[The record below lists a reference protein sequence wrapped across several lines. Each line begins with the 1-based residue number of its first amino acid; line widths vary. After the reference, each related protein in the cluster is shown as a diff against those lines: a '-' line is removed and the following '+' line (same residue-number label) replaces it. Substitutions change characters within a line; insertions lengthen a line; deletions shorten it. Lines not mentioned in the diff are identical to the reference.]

1 MEFKVTLK
9 NKLTNTKLSFEK
21 EFDLYDIFP
30 EEKHIFDLLIQNL
43 DIYNPEDYE
52 TVEDIITDC
61 DEELEK
67 FIKITNIKGF
77 NFDLDFS
84 DANINDINELFN
96 LEVDMDKLEAYAE
109 FDGFMDVYKIIH
121 EKWDDI
127 YLYKDIDTFDELG
140 YYYINSILGDIS
152 ELSRE
157 QLERYFDYE
166 AFGRDLD
173 MDTTGAFTHNG
184 YLDAN
189 NAKY

>member
-1 MEFKVTLK
+1 MQFTTIIK
-9 NKLTNTKLSFEK
+9 NKLTNTQLTFEE
-21 EFDLYDIFP
+21 EFNLYDIFP
-30 EEKHIFDLLIQNL
+30 EEKHIFDLLIENL
-43 DIYNPEDYE
+43 DIYKPEEYDS
-52 TVEDIITDC
+52 VEDIITDYY
-61 DEELEK
+61 DEIEK
-67 FIKITNIKGF
+67 FIKITKIEGF

-84 DANINDINELFN
+84 DASLSDINELFN
-96 LEVDMDKLEAYAE
+96 LEVDMGKLEAYAE
-109 FDGFMDVYKIIH
+109 FDGFMDVYKILH

-127 YLYKDIDTFDELG
+127 YLYEDIDTFDELG

-173 MDTTGAFTHNG
+173 MDTTGSFTKNG

-189 NAKY
+189 NTGH

>member
-9 NKLTNTKLSFEK
+9 NKLTNTELTFED

-30 EEKHIFDLLIQNL
+30 EEKHIFDLLIENL
-43 DIYNPEDYE
+43 DIHNPEEYDS
-52 TVEDIITDC
+52 VEDIIADYD
-61 DEELEK
+61 DEIEK
-67 FIKITNIKGF
+67 FIKITKIEGF
-77 NFDLDFS
+77 DFDLDFS
-84 DANINDINELFN
+84 DADINDINELFN

-109 FDGFMDVYKIIH
+109 FDGFMDVYKILY

-127 YLYKDIDTFDELG
+127 YLYEDIDTFDELG

-173 MDTTGAFTHNG
+173 MDTTGAFTYNG

-189 NAKY
+189 NARN

>member
-21 EFDLYDIFP
+21 EFDLYDIFL

-96 LEVDMDKLEAYAE
+96 LEVDIDKLEAYAE

-189 NAKY
+189 NYR

>member
-127 YLYKDIDTFDELG
+127 YLYKNIDTFDELG

-189 NAKY
+189 NYR

>member
-9 NKLTNTKLSFEK
+9 NKLTNAELLFEN
-21 EFDLYDIFP
+21 EFELYDIFP
-30 EEKHIFDLLIQNL
+30 NDEQLFDLLIEKLNL
-43 DIYNPEDYE
+43 SDSEEYYSV
-52 TVEDIITDC
+52 TDIIYFQQ
-61 DEELEK
+61 DELLQ
-67 FIKITNIKGF
+67 FIEITNIEGF
-77 NFDLDFS
+77 DFDLDFS
-84 DANINDINELFN
+84 DADINDINELFN
-96 LEVDMDKLEAYAE
+96 LEIDMDKLEAYAE
-109 FDGFMDVYKIIH
+109 FDGFMDVYKILH

-127 YLYKDIDTFDELG
+127 YLYEDIDTFDELG

-152 ELSRE
+152 QLSRE

-189 NAKY
+189 NAGH

>member
-84 DANINDINELFN
+84 DADINDINELFN
-96 LEVDMDKLEAYAE
+96 LEVDIDKLEAYAE
-109 FDGFMDVYKIIH
+109 FDGFMDVYKILH

-127 YLYKDIDTFDELG
+127 YLYEDIDTFDELG

-189 NAKY
+189 NYR

>member
-140 YYYINSILGDIS
+140 YYYINSI
-152 ELSRE
+152 
-157 QLERYFDYE
+157 F
-166 AFGRDLD
+166 
-173 MDTTGAFTHNG
+173 
-184 YLDAN
+184 N
-189 NAKY
+189 NIGVIC

>member
-9 NKLTNTKLSFEK
+9 NKLTNAELSFEE

-30 EEKHIFDLLIQNL
+30 EEKHIFDLLIENL

-52 TVEDIITDC
+52 SVEDIITDYD
-61 DEELEK
+61 DEIEK
-67 FIKITNIKGF
+67 FIKITKIEGF
-77 NFDLDFS
+77 DFDLDFS
-84 DANINDINELFN
+84 DASLSDINELFN
-96 LEVDMDKLEAYAE
+96 LEVDMNKLEAYAE
-109 FDGFMDVYKIIH
+109 FDGFMDVYKILH

-127 YLYKDIDTFDELG
+127 YLYEDIDTFDELG

-152 ELSRE
+152 QLSRE

-173 MDTTGAFTHNG
+173 MDTTGSFTKNG

-189 NAKY
+189 NAGH

>member
-9 NKLTNTKLSFEK
+9 NKLTNTELSFEE

-52 TVEDIITDC
+52 TVEDIITDYD
-61 DEELEK
+61 DEIEK
-67 FIKITNIKGF
+67 FIKITNIEGF
-77 NFDLDFS
+77 DFDLDFS
-84 DANINDINELFN
+84 DADINDINELFN

-109 FDGFMDVYKIIH
+109 FDGFMDIYKILH

-127 YLYKDIDTFDELG
+127 YLYEDIDTFDELG

-173 MDTTGAFTHNG
+173 MDTTGSFTKNG

-189 NAKY
+189 NAGH

>member
-30 EEKHIFDLLIQNL
+30 EEKHIFDLLIENL

-52 TVEDIITDC
+52 TVEDIITDYY
-61 DEELEK
+61 DDVEK
-67 FIKITNIKGF
+67 FIKIKDIRGF

-84 DANINDINELFN
+84 DASLSDINELFN

-109 FDGFMDVYKIIH
+109 FDGFMEVYKILH

-127 YLYKDIDTFDELG
+127 YLYEDIDTFDELG

-166 AFGRDLD
+166 SFGRDLD
-173 MDTTGAFTHNG
+173 MDTTGAFTNNG

>member
-9 NKLTNTKLSFEK
+9 NKLTNAELLFEN
-21 EFDLYDIFP
+21 EFELYDIFP
-30 EEKHIFDLLIQNL
+30 NDEQLFDLLIEKLNL
-43 DIYNPEDYE
+43 SDSEEYYSV
-52 TVEDIITDC
+52 TDIIYFQQ
-61 DEELEK
+61 DELLQ
-67 FIKITNIKGF
+67 FIEITNIEGF
-77 NFDLDFS
+77 NFELDFS
-84 DANINDINELFN
+84 DATIDDINELFI
-96 LEVDMDKLEAYAE
+96 LDVDINKLEAYAE
-109 FDGFMDVYKIIH
+109 FDGFMDVYKILH

-127 YLYKDIDTFDELG
+127 YLYEDIDTFDELG

-152 ELSRE
+152 QLSRE

-189 NAKY
+189 NSR

>member
-9 NKLTNTKLSFEK
+9 NKLTNNKLSFEK

-127 YLYKDIDTFDELG
+127 YLYEDIDTFDELG

-152 ELSRE
+152 QLSRE

-173 MDTTGAFTHNG
+173 MDTTGSFTKNG

-189 NAKY
+189 NAGH

>member
-9 NKLTNTKLSFEK
+9 NKLTNTELSFEE
-21 EFDLYDIFP
+21 EFDLYDLFP
-30 EEKHIFDLLIQNL
+30 NDDYLFDLLLENMNIS
-43 DIYNPEDYE
+43 DPEEYDS
-52 TVEDIITDC
+52 VEDIVTTHYD
-61 DEELEK
+61 DLLQ
-67 FIKITNIKGF
+67 FIEITNIEGF
-77 NFDLDFS
+77 DFDLDFS
-84 DANINDINELFN
+84 DADINDINELFN
-96 LEVDMDKLEAYAE
+96 LDVDMNKLEAYAE
-109 FDGFMDVYKIIH
+109 FDGFMDVYKILH

-173 MDTTGAFTHNG
+173 METTGSFTKKG
-184 YLDAN
+184 YLDTN
-189 NAKY
+189 NAGH

>member
-1 MEFKVTLK
+1 MQFTTIIK
-9 NKLTNTKLSFEK
+9 NKLTNTELTFEE

-30 EEKHIFDLLIQNL
+30 EEKHIFNLLIENL
-43 DIYNPEDYE
+43 DIYNPEEYDS
-52 TVEDIITDC
+52 VEDIITDYY
-61 DEELEK
+61 DDVEK
-67 FIKITNIKGF
+67 FIKITKIEGF
-77 NFDLDFS
+77 DFDLDFS
-84 DANINDINELFN
+84 DASLSDINELFN
-96 LEVDMDKLEAYAE
+96 LEVDMNKLEAYAE
-109 FDGFMDVYKIIH
+109 FDGFMDVYKILH

-127 YLYKDIDTFDELG
+127 YLYEDIDTFDELG

-173 MDTTGAFTHNG
+173 MDTTGSFTKNG

-189 NAKY
+189 NAGH

>member
-189 NAKY
+189 NAGH

>member
-61 DEELEK
+61 DEELEN

-96 LEVDMDKLEAYAE
+96 LEVDTDKLEAYAE

-189 NAKY
+189 NYR

>member
-9 NKLTNTKLSFEK
+9 NRLTDTKLSFEE

-30 EEKHIFDLLIQNL
+30 EEKHIFDLLIENL

-189 NAKY
+189 NYR

>member
-9 NKLTNTKLSFEK
+9 NKLTNTELTFEE

-30 EEKHIFDLLIQNL
+30 EEKHIFDLLIENL

-52 TVEDIITDC
+52 TVEDIIADYY
-61 DEELEK
+61 DDVEK
-67 FIKITNIKGF
+67 FIKITKIEGF
-77 NFDLDFS
+77 DFNLDFS
-84 DANINDINELFN
+84 DASLSDINELFN
-96 LEVDMDKLEAYAE
+96 LEVDMNKLEAYAE
-109 FDGFMDVYKIIH
+109 FDGFMDVYKILH

-127 YLYKDIDTFDELG
+127 YLYEDIDTFDELG

-152 ELSRE
+152 QLSRE
-157 QLERYFDYE
+157 QLESYFDYE

-173 MDTTGAFTHNG
+173 TDTTGSFTKNG

-189 NAKY
+189 NAGH

>member
-166 AFGRDLD
+166 SFGRDLD
-173 MDTTGAFTHNG
+173 MDTTAAFTHNG

-189 NAKY
+189 NSR

>member
-96 LEVDMDKLEAYAE
+96 LEVDIDKLEAYAE

-166 AFGRDLD
+166 AFGHDLD

-189 NAKY
+189 NYR

>member
-9 NKLTNTKLSFEK
+9 NKLTNAELSFEE

-30 EEKHIFDLLIQNL
+30 EEKHIFDLLIENL

-52 TVEDIITDC
+52 SVEDIITDYD
-61 DEELEK
+61 DEIEK
-67 FIKITNIKGF
+67 FIKITKIEGF
-77 NFDLDFS
+77 DFDLDFS
-84 DANINDINELFN
+84 DASLSDINELFN
-96 LEVDMDKLEAYAE
+96 LEVDMNKLEAYAE
-109 FDGFMDVYKIIH
+109 FDGFMDVYKILH

-127 YLYKDIDTFDELG
+127 YLYEDIDTFDELG

-173 MDTTGAFTHNG
+173 MDTTGSFTKNG

-189 NAKY
+189 NARH

>member
-9 NKLTNTKLSFEK
+9 NKLTNTKLSFEE

-61 DEELEK
+61 DDEIEK
-67 FIKITNIKGF
+67 FIKITNIEGF

-84 DANINDINELFN
+84 DADINDINELFD
-96 LEVDMDKLEAYAE
+96 LDVDMDKLEAYAE
-109 FDGFMDVYKIIH
+109 FDGFMDVDKILH

-127 YLYKDIDTFDELG
+127 YLYEDIDTFDELG

-152 ELSRE
+152 QLSRE

-189 NAKY
+189 NYR

>member
-9 NKLTNTKLSFEK
+9 NKLTNTELTFGE

-30 EEKHIFDLLIQNL
+30 EEKHIFDLLIENL
-43 DIYNPEDYE
+43 DIYNPEEYDS
-52 TVEDIITDC
+52 VEDIITDYY
-61 DEELEK
+61 DDVEK
-67 FIKITNIKGF
+67 FIKITKIEGF
-77 NFDLDFS
+77 DFDLDFS
-84 DANINDINELFN
+84 DADINDINELFN

-109 FDGFMDVYKIIH
+109 FDGFMDVYKILH

-127 YLYKDIDTFDELG
+127 YLYEDIDTFDELG

-152 ELSRE
+152 QLSRE
-157 QLERYFDYE
+157 QLESYFDYE

-173 MDTTGAFTHNG
+173 MDTTGSFTKNG

-189 NAKY
+189 NAGH

>member
-127 YLYKDIDTFDELG
+127 YLYEDIDTFDELG
-140 YYYINSILGDIS
+140 YYYINSILSDIS

-166 AFGRDLD
+166 SFGRDLD
-173 MDTTGAFTHNG
+173 MDTTGAFTNNG

>member
-9 NKLTNTKLSFEK
+9 NKLTDTKLSFEE

-30 EEKHIFDLLIQNL
+30 EEKHIFDLLIENL
-43 DIYNPEDYE
+43 DIYNPDDYE

-109 FDGFMDVYKIIH
+109 FDGFMDVYKILH

-127 YLYKDIDTFDELG
+127 YLYEDIDTFDELG

-152 ELSRE
+152 QLTRE

-173 MDTTGAFTHNG
+173 MDTTGAFTNNG

-189 NAKY
+189 NARN